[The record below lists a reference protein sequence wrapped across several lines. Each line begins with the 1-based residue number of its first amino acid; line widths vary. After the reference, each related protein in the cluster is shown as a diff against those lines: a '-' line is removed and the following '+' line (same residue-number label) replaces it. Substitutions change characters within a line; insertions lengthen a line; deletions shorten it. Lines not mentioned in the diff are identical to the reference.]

1 MAINWQEARAKAAA
15 FSEKHKFAS
24 RERGETQTFYNEF
37 FAIFGVDRQAVAVYE
52 QRVRNLPRERQGFID
67 LFMPGTLIV
76 EQKSAG
82 LDLRRANNQALDYYE
97 ALPAGEK
104 PRYILTCDFQR
115 WELLDLLK
123 GGPPLTFTLPELKRH
138 IANFAFIAGQEVR
151 QFKNQKPA
159 NPKATELL
167 SRLHRQLAEDGY
179 SGHKLQLLL
188 VRLLFCLFADDTGIW
203 DKDRLLTDL
212 QNTRPDGS
220 DLGAFLTQLFEV
232 LDTPDGQH
240 GTANERQAGL
250 PDRFK
255 DYPYING
262 KLFEEPI
269 GTASFNNALRDIL
282 IDASAF
288 NWGQV
293 SPAIFGALFEGVIDK
308 VTRRAQGAHY
318 TPEEAIFRV
327 IGPLFLEELL
337 DEFEAIKAR
346 KGEAKRRGLNAF
358 HDKLASLT
366 FFDPACGAGNFLVV
380 TYRELRDLERQV
392 IEELHPPG
400 TRLPLGAGEIAKVS
414 VEQFHGIEIDEFP
427 SQIAQVALWM
437 TDHIANSNLG
447 DAYGEHVPTI
457 PLVHAPH
464 IHHADALEIDW
475 NTVLPAERCSYVFG
489 NPPFV
494 GAKMQTAE
502 QRAQVRRIA
511 RLGGSG
517 GTLDYVA
524 AWFLKA
530 GDYVQSAP
538 LPGGEG
544 LGVGAPRPQETP
556 DTPTQPSPSRG
567 RAFAPGRIAFVATNS
582 ITQGEQVAQL
592 WPRLFN
598 ERRLEIAFGHR
609 TFVWPG
615 RAAVHC
621 VIVGLAQRGS
631 EPREKRLF
639 SYPVPKGDPVETR
652 HEWLTAYL
660 FDPNG
665 ADRHLT
671 VREEARPING
681 AKRVVIGSKPIDGGY
696 LIFDAAERAEL
707 LRLEPDADQFLRP
720 YIGAEEYLN
729 GGGRWILALQNAPPA
744 AVRAL
749 PLVRER
755 IRKVGAY
762 RRGEIPAKG
771 KSADKIKTPGLSSLA
786 LAATPTAYH
795 VTVIPEAP
803 FLAIPEVSSERRS
816 YIPIGWLEPPI
827 IPSNKLRLLP
837 DATLWEFGI
846 LTSAMHMAWTRCI
859 GGRLESRYQYGIGL
873 NYNTFPWPEAGAGR
887 RAKVEALAQAVL
899 DARALDKNAGSTLAD
914 LYDPDLM
921 PPELRKA
928 HRDLDAAVDRL
939 YAPRGFADERAR
951 VEHLFRLY
959 ERLVQPT
966 AAAPAANQRTR
977 RRIDRRVARKA

>member
-1 MAINWQEARAKAAA
+1 MAINWGEVRAKAAA
-15 FSEKHKFAS
+15 FAEKHSTARYEK
-24 RERGETQTFYNEF
+24 GETQTFYNDF
-37 FAIFGVDRQAVAVYE
+37 FAIFGVDRRAVAVYE
-52 QRVRNLPRERQGFID
+52 QRVRNLPKARQGFID

-82 LDLRRANNQALDYYE
+82 LDLRRANDQALDYYE

-115 WELLDLLK
+115 WELLDLAR
-123 GGPPLTFTLPELKRH
+123 GGPPLAFTLPDLKRH
-138 IANFAFIAGQEVR
+138 ITNFAFIAGEEVR
-151 QFKNQKPA
+151 QFKNQKPV

-212 QNTRPDGS
+212 QKTRADGS
-220 DLGAFLTQLFEV
+220 DLGDFLTRLFEV
-232 LDTPDGQH
+232 LNTPDGQN
-240 GTANERQAGL
+240 GTANERQTSL
-250 PDRFK
+250 PDQFQR
-255 DYPYING
+255 YPYING

-288 NWGQV
+288 NWGEV

-318 TPEEAIFRV
+318 TPEEAIFRL
-327 IGPLFLEELL
+327 IGPLFLEELH
-337 DEFEAIKAR
+337 DEFEALKAR
-346 KGEAKRRGLNAF
+346 KGAARSGGLTAF
-358 HDKLASLT
+358 HEKLAGLT
-366 FFDPACGAGNFLVV
+366 FLDPACGAGNFLVV
-380 TYRELRDLERQV
+380 TYRELRELERLV
-392 IEELHPPG
+392 IEELYPPG
-400 TRLPLGAGEIAKVS
+400 TRLALGAGEISKVS

-437 TDHIANSNLG
+437 TDHIANTNLG
-447 DAYGEHVPTI
+447 DAYGTHIPSI

-464 IHHADALEIDW
+464 IRHADALEIDW
-475 NTVLPAERCSYVFG
+475 NEVLPAERCSYVLG

-494 GAKMQTAE
+494 GAKMQSPE

-511 RLGGSG
+511 KLGGSG

-530 GDYVQSAP
+530 GDYVR
-538 LPGGEG
+538 GGE
-544 LGVGAPRPQETP
+544 
-556 DTPTQPSPSRG
+556 
-567 RAFAPGRIAFVATNS
+567 GRIAFVATNS

-592 WPRLFN
+592 WPKLFG
-598 ERRLEIAFGHR
+598 ERALEIAFGHR

-631 EPREKRLF
+631 EPKEKRLF

-652 HEWLTAYL
+652 HDWLTAYL
-660 FDPNG
+660 FG
-665 ADRHLT
+665 ATEEQRRGA
-671 VREEARPING
+671 VRSEKSALSA
-681 AKRVVIGSKPIDGGY
+681 AKPLIIGSKPIDGGHY
-696 LIFDAAERAEL
+696 IFDANQRAEL
-707 LRLEPDADQFLRP
+707 VRLDPNAVRFLRP
-720 YIGAEEYLN
+720 YIGAEEYIN
-729 GGGRWILALQNAPPA
+729 GGQRWIFALHGASPA
-744 AVRAL
+744 DLRSSPTIAERVKRVRAM
-749 PLVRER
+749 REDSR
-755 IRKVGAY
+755 
-762 RRGEIPAKG
+762 
-771 KSADKIKTPGLSSLA
+771 SAPTRALAKTPL
-786 LAATPTAYH
+786 AYH
-795 VTVIPEAP
+795 VNVLPAQA
-803 FLAIPEVSSERRS
+803 FLVIPEVSSERRE
-816 YIPIGWLEPPI
+816 YVPIGWLDPPT
-827 IPSNKLRLLP
+827 IPSNLVRVML
-837 DATLWEFGI
+837 DAALYDFAI
-846 LTSAMHMAWTRCI
+846 LTSAMHMAWLRQI
-859 GGRLESRYQYGIGL
+859 GGRLKSDYRYSIGL
-873 NYNTFPWPEAGAGR
+873 IYNTFPWPEAGPGQ
-887 RAKVEALAQAVL
+887 RAKIEALAQAVL

-914 LYDPDLM
+914 LYDPDFM

-928 HRDLDAAVDRL
+928 HRELDAAVDRL

-959 ERLVQPT
+959 EALVHPT
-966 AAAPAANQRTR
+966 AAAPAANRRTN
-977 RRIDRRVARKA
+977 RRVARKAPAP

>member
-1 MAINWQEARAKAAA
+1 MAINWGEVRAKAAA
-15 FSEKHKFAS
+15 FAEKHSTARYEK
-24 RERGETQTFYNEF
+24 GETQTFYNDF
-37 FAIFGVDRQAVAVYE
+37 FAIFGVDRRAVAVYE
-52 QRVRNLPRERQGFID
+52 QRVRNLPKARQGFID

-82 LDLRRANNQALDYYE
+82 LDLRRANDQALDYYE

-115 WELLDLLK
+115 WELLDLAR
-123 GGPPLTFTLPELKRH
+123 GGPPLAFTLPDLKRH
-138 IANFAFIAGQEVR
+138 ITNFAFIAGEEVR
-151 QFKNQKPA
+151 QFKNQKPV

-212 QNTRPDGS
+212 QKTRADGS
-220 DLGAFLTQLFEV
+220 DLGDFLTRLFEV
-232 LDTPDGQH
+232 LNTPDGQN
-240 GTANERQAGL
+240 GTANERQTSL
-250 PDRFK
+250 PDQFQR
-255 DYPYING
+255 YPYING

-288 NWGQV
+288 NWGEV

-318 TPEEAIFRV
+318 TPEEAIFRL
-327 IGPLFLEELL
+327 IGPLFLEELH
-337 DEFEAIKAR
+337 DEFEALKAR
-346 KGEAKRRGLNAF
+346 KGAARSGGLTAF
-358 HDKLASLT
+358 HEKLAGLT
-366 FFDPACGAGNFLVV
+366 FLDPACGAGNFLVV
-380 TYRELRDLERQV
+380 TYRELRELERLV
-392 IEELHPPG
+392 IEELYPPG
-400 TRLPLGAGEIAKVS
+400 TRLALGAGEISKVS

-437 TDHIANSNLG
+437 TDHIANTNLG
-447 DAYGEHVPTI
+447 DAYGTHIPSI

-464 IHHADALEIDW
+464 IRHADALEIDW
-475 NTVLPAERCSYVFG
+475 NEVLPAERCSYVLG

-494 GAKMQTAE
+494 GAKMQSPE

-511 RLGGSG
+511 KLGGSG

-530 GDYVQSAP
+530 GDYVR
-538 LPGGEG
+538 GGE
-544 LGVGAPRPQETP
+544 
-556 DTPTQPSPSRG
+556 
-567 RAFAPGRIAFVATNS
+567 GRIAFVATNS

-592 WPRLFN
+592 WPKLFG
-598 ERRLEIAFGHR
+598 ERALEIAFGHR

-631 EPREKRLF
+631 EPKEKRLF

-652 HEWLTAYL
+652 HDWLTAYL
-660 FDPNG
+660 FG
-665 ADRHLT
+665 STEGSRQLT
-671 VREEARPING
+671 VQSEGRPING
-681 AKRVVIGSKPIDGGY
+681 ARALKTGVQMIDDGHFT
-696 LIFDAAERAEL
+696 FDQSERTAFLAAE
-707 LRLEPDADQFLRP
+707 P
-720 YIGAEEYLN
+720 GARDLFRRYLGGDEFIN
-729 GGGRWILALQNAPPA
+729 GFHRWILYLREAPLSEIRRMPQ
-744 AVRAL
+744 
-749 PLVRER
+749 VRER
-755 IRKVGAY
+755 VARVKEY
-762 RRGEIPAKG
+762 RS
-771 KSADKIKTPGLSSLA
+771 KSRRPSTVRMSQ
-786 LAATPTAYH
+786 TPTLLGVDERLAQDYL
-795 VTVIPEAP
+795 VIPNT
-803 FLAIPEVSSERRS
+803 SSERRF
-816 YIPIGWLEPPI
+816 YVPIGWLGPEVVA
-827 IPSNKLRLLP
+827 NQKLRILP
-837 DATLWEFGI
+837 DASLWEFGLI
-846 LTSAMHMAWTRCI
+846 TSAMHMAWMRHIT
-859 GGRLESRYQYGIGL
+859 GRLKSDYMYSVGVV
-873 NYNTFPWPEAGAGR
+873 YNTFPWPEAGPGQ
-887 RAKVEALAQAVL
+887 RAKIEALAQAVL

-914 LYDPDLM
+914 LYDPDFM

-928 HRDLDAAVDRL
+928 HRELDAAVDRL

-959 ERLVQPT
+959 EALVHPT
-966 AAAPAANQRTR
+966 AAAPAANRRTN
-977 RRIDRRVARKA
+977 RRVARKAPAP